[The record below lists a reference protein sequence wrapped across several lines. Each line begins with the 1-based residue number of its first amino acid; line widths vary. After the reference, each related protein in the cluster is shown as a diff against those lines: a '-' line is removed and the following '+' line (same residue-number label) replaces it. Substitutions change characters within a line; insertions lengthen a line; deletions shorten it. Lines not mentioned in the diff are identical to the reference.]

1 MHRDSPRV
9 CDGGD
14 LMLDDFFQLVEGA
27 RLDLARLLMRDPNA
41 SASSSSFIGNS
52 ARRCATRGCNP
63 NNGIS
68 A

>member
-14 LMLDDFFQLVEGA
+14 LMLDDFFSLVEGA

-41 SASSSSFIGNS
+41 SASSSSFIGKLGEAVRHS
-52 ARRCATRGCNP
+52 RLQCEYCD
-63 NNGIS
+63 
-68 A
+68 